1 MDPNSPRKE
10 QKPFDQSIRYKLML
24 IQSVIFVIPAFAI
37 AYFLYEKKILLDYY
51 NALIFIFVLAL
62 ILGGFILLRQILDR
76 VADLAEFGKKVEQ
89 GDSTALAAAKFEDDE
104 LGDISGT
111 INSLIAKLEK
121 TTDRA
126 NQRVIELLCIKEFAD
141 AVREERNK
149 TKLMHL
155 LLEKAMAATGAASGA
170 VFIRDERGSNFSL
183 VDSRGVDP
191 VLALDSG
198 AQMMELVKSGE
209 MGPGSPTFVAP
220 LIEQDRMIGVIA
232 LGAKQ
237 GGALFT
243 EQDQNVLSIMKDH
256 LSSGCEAGY
265 LDSELQ
271 DRIREL
277 NKRTEDL
284 EEEIRIR
291 QETEDKLRSILE
303 SSSAISI
310 VSTDLDQIIRY
321 WNKGA
326 ENIFG
331 FSAEEMVGEKITK
344 IYVDDPQSREIL
356 SQARNHVIENK
367 DATSCEVRE
376 LSKEGSDKWV
386 RLNLSARMDQDN
398 EVIGLLGIGEDI
410 TERKQ
415 LEQMLLHAQK
425 MKAIGA
431 LAGGVAHDFNN
442 ILTSVRAYT
451 ELAQFRIDNKGAVQ
465 ESLDQI
471 MNATDRAKEMVK
483 QILNFSRQTGE
494 EKKPVQLG
502 PVIKEAV
509 TLLKAALPSTIEVVM
524 ALKEWE
530 IIIHADATQVHQ
542 IIMNLGTNAA
552 HAMAQSGGI
561 LHFSMIR
568 EEVDRKTAAKI
579 PELQVGNYIKLR
591 VQDTGCGMEPEVMK
605 HIFDPY
611 YTTRETGKGSGMGL
625 AVVYGIV
632 KQHGGAIVVK
642 SKPGKGTLFDV
653 YFPIVSERPKSSP
666 RKATDIPHG
675 TESILFVDDELAVT
689 EPYLRILED
698 LGYTVTGFTDGLEA
712 LTTFKAN
719 PTHYDLI
726 ICDMTMPKITGEML
740 AQRAKDVRSDIP
752 VIICTGYSDAMS
764 EEKAGE
770 MGIQA
775 MLPKPLAVEE
785 LASAIRMVLEG
796 KSYNAA

>member
-1 MDPNSPRKE
+1 MDPKSPRKE
-10 QKPFDQSIRYKLML
+10 HKPFDQSIRYKLML

-89 GDSTALAAAKFEDDE
+89 GDSTALAAAQFEDDE
-104 LGDISGT
+104 LGEISGT
-111 INSLIAKLEK
+111 INNLIAKLEK

-141 AVREERNK
+141 AVREERSK

-271 DRIREL
+271 DRVREL

-331 FSAEEMVGEKITK
+331 FTAEEMIGEKITK

-386 RLNLSARMDQDN
+386 RLNLSARMDQDKN
-398 EVIGLLGIGEDI
+398 VIGLLGIGEDI

-425 MKAIGA
+425 MKAIGT

-451 ELAQFRIDNKGAVQ
+451 ELAQFRIDNQGAVQ

-509 TLLKAALPSTIEVVM
+509 TLLKAALPSTIDVVM

-530 IIIHADATQVHQ
+530 CIIHADATQVHQ

-552 HAMAQSGGI
+552 HAMVQSGGI

-579 PELQVGNYIKLR
+579 PELKSGNYIKLR

-712 LTTFKAN
+712 LTTFKAK

-764 EEKAGE
+764 EEKARE

-785 LASAIRMVLEG
+785 LASAIRTVLAG

>member
-1 MDPNSPRKE
+1 MDPKSPRKQ

-89 GDSTALAAAKFEDDE
+89 GDSTALAAAQFEDDE
-104 LGDISGT
+104 LGEISGT
-111 INSLIAKLEK
+111 INNLIAKLEK

-141 AVREERNK
+141 AVREERSK

-155 LLEKAMAATGAASGA
+155 LLEKAMAATGSASGA

-271 DRIREL
+271 DRVREL

-331 FSAEEMVGEKITK
+331 FTAEEMIGEKITK

-386 RLNLSARMDQDN
+386 RLNLSARMDQDKN
-398 EVIGLLGIGEDI
+398 VIGLLGIGEDI

-425 MKAIGA
+425 MKAIGT

-451 ELAQFRIDNKGAVQ
+451 ELAQFRIDNQGAVQ

-509 TLLKAALPSTIEVVM
+509 TLLKAALPSTIDVVM

-530 IIIHADATQVHQ
+530 CIIHADATQVHQ

-552 HAMAQSGGI
+552 HAMVQSGGI

-579 PELQVGNYIKLR
+579 PELKSGNYIKLR

-698 LGYTVTGFTDGLEA
+698 LGYTVTGFTDGMEALEA
-712 LTTFKAN
+712 FRAN
-719 PTHYDLI
+719 PSHYDLI

-764 EEKAGE
+764 EEKARE

-785 LASAIRMVLEG
+785 LAAAIRTVLAG